1 MAYAEPVLRPPRA
14 ACARVPEA
22 QWRDG
27 GWRGSAGAVAL
38 SKPVTKYLSNGA
50 TNPIHARYY
59 CGGNNLPKVR
69 IRAHPPPA
77 APPFAASKP
86 GSFGAGSTLQTHNAA
101 KLNNAGSV
109 VLNPDSAIPRL
120 LSVCTGR
127 AKVQT
132 KNPVRRS
139 DGARS
144 RESSADRSTLR
155 S

>member
-27 GWRGSAGAVAL
+27 GWRGWIGAVAL

-77 APPFAASKP
+77 APPFAAKQAGVVWCRDRPSKRTTPLKRSMIAWRRWFRYRALKFP
-86 GSFGAGSTLQTHNAA
+86 GDIMPARPVPRFTWAERFSATNCVAGLT
-101 KLNNAGSV
+101 SV
-109 VLNPDSAIPRL
+109 A
-120 LSVCTGR
+120 T
-127 AKVQT
+127 
-132 KNPVRRS
+132 
-139 DGARS
+139 
-144 RESSADRSTLR
+144 
-155 S
+155 

>member
-59 CGGNNLPKVR
+59 CGGENILK
-69 IRAHPPPA
+69 RALVHTPPPR
-77 APPFAASKP
+77 PPPLLPANQGRFVGGRPPQHPK
-86 GSFGAGSTLQTHNAA
+86 
-101 KLNNAGSV
+101 
-109 VLNPDSAIPRL
+109 PRL
-120 LSVCTGR
+120 TQPRIS
-127 AKVQT
+127 
-132 KNPVRRS
+132 NPPSPCPIV
-139 DGARS
+139 
-144 RESSADRSTLR
+144 
-155 S
+155 